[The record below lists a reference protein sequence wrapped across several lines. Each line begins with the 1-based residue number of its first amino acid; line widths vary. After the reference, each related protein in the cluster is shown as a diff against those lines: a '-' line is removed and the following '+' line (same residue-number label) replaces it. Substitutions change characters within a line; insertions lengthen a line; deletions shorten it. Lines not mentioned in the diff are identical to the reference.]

1 MINRVILVGR
11 LTRDPELRSTQSGRS
26 VVSFTLAVDRRKGRE
41 ADPNM
46 PTADFISCV
55 AWSQT
60 AELLSQ
66 YTHKGSQIG
75 VEGRI
80 QTRNYE
86 DPNVP
91 GKRVYVTE
99 VVCDSVTFLDSKNS
113 GTGSQPVNNNSGY
126 YPDPVYEDEK
136 AADVPTLDI
145 SSDDLPF

>member
-26 VVSFTLAVDRRKGRE
+26 VVSFTLTVDRRKSRD

-86 DPNVP
+86 
-91 GKRVYVTE
+91 K
-99 VVCDSVTFLDSKNS
+99 
-113 GTGSQPVNNNSGY
+113 
-126 YPDPVYEDEK
+126 
-136 AADVPTLDI
+136 
-145 SSDDLPF
+145 